1 MTSPAYT
8 TTMDSPLGPICI
20 AGTDQGLTRVDFQHG
35 IRPVEPLPGWQ
46 ENPGILAEAVCQL
59 QEYFQGTRQTFSLS
73 LAPIGTPFQQQVWQ
87 ELQRIPFGSTLTYQ
101 ELAQRIG
108 KPKGARAVGSAN
120 GCNPIAI
127 IIPCHRVV
135 GRDGQ
140 LRGYASGL
148 PIKQR
153 LLQHEGA
160 WLL

>member
-1 MTSPAYT
+1 MTSPTYT

-20 AGTDQGLTRVDFQHG
+20 AGTEQGLTRVDFQHG
-35 IRPVEPLPGWQ
+35 IRPVETEPGWPT
-46 ENPGILAEAVCQL
+46 NAELFSDAVQQL
-59 QEYFQGTRQTFSLS
+59 QDYFAGRRQQFTLP
-73 LAPIGTPFQQQVWQ
+73 LAPNGTAFQQQVWQ
-87 ELQRIPFGSTLTYQ
+87 ELQRIPFGTTVTYQ
-101 ELAQRIG
+101 ELAHRIG

-127 IIPCHRVV
+127 IVPCHRVI

-148 PIKQR
+148 PIKQK